1 MTLYSSLFLSF
12 LAGTVQAYQI
22 STPTSLPQ
30 SVVMTGGTTIASPAS
45 LSEEASRKRELR
57 LLKNR

>member
-1 MTLYSSLFLSF
+1 MFLQYI
-12 LAGTVQAYQI
+12 GTVQAYQI
-22 STPTSLPQ
+22 ASGGLPQ
-30 SVVMTGGTTIASPAS
+30 GVVMATTGSPLTGSSS